1 MNSETESNTMGATSA
16 AGTAYTSEAPEFT
29 LSWWCGFVLLDL

>member
-16 AGTAYTSEAPEFT
+16 AGTSHFSGAPEFT
-29 LSWWCGFVLLDL
+29 PGS